1 MNKFHIV
8 LAFCVA
14 TVCFFAPE
22 FLQAQLLPAQVDTLI
37 TMSDGIKLEA
47 TITFPFGNP
56 PSGGFPAIVLVHGYG
71 GNKEQMRGVALF
83 LALNGYASLAYSVR
97 GQGNSGGV
105 STTLG
110 EREKEDLYEVIQF
123 LRGYPKI
130 NGENLGV
137 AGGSQ
142 GGIHSWMAAVHRMP
156 GVKAVAPSIATPNFA
171 NDLVPNGCVKRGL
184 VNELTLDDRVK
195 YSPQRDTVRDF
206 ILRDLYDSIRAYTE
220 ARDLEHLLDSVQIPV
235 IQALGWKDVLFSVN
249 GGIRAARNLALRSIP
264 VWSYY
269 GANGHG
275 DPVDTSELMFVA
287 VKMIQ
292 WFDHWIK
299 GKPLDSADL
308 PLVYYSDDRPHWPHH
323 LINGWPPQDSST
335 LQLFPSANGGLS
347 ADAPSQADSFLF
359 SLEYDSTYTPEMGWQ
374 QLYGGTEFAKSFK
387 SYPVR
392 FVSPPVRDSTEITG
406 IPRAHLVVSSDAP
419 RFQSHV
425 RIYDV
430 APSDTGL
437 DWQLITRGTY
447 GVRMNQPGDV
457 HEVEFECNAL
467 SHILPPGHM
476 VGLEVTSLD
485 FLQGRTAYV
494 IPYFL
499 TSHSRLL
506 TSPVNPSYVDL
517 PIVNGVELVS
527 VQDVFKPLPQEFV
540 LYQNYPNPFSSRG
553 GYAYSGNSATMI
565 EFVVPK
571 LQSIEE
577 PHVCLTVYDILG
589 RKVAVL
595 VDEPLSSGIHRVAF
609 DGSGLASG
617 VYVYRLTASGAGV
630 PLDISLTR
638 RMLLLK

>member
-8 LAFCVA
+8 ITFCVA
-14 TVCFFAPE
+14 TVCFFTPK
-22 FLQAQLLPAQVDTLI
+22 FLRAQLLPPQVDTLI
-37 TMSDGIKLEA
+37 TMSDGIKLDA
-47 TITFPFGNP
+47 TITFPLGNP
-56 PSGGFPAIVLVHGYG
+56 PSGGFPAVVLVHGYG
-71 GNKEQMRGVALF
+71 GNKTQMQP
-83 LALNGYASLAYSVR
+83 LALLLALDGYASLAYSVR

-123 LRGYPKI
+123 LRDYPKI
-130 NGENLGV
+130 NRENLGV

-142 GGIHSWMAAVHRMP
+142 GGIHSWMAAVYRMP

-171 NDLVPNGCVKRGL
+171 NDLVPNGCVKKGL
-184 VNELTLDDRVK
+184 AYELSLDGDVN
-195 YSPQRDTVRDF
+195 YSPERDRVRDF
-206 ILRDLYDSIRAYTE
+206 ILHDLYDSIRAYTE
-220 ARDLEHLLDSVQIPV
+220 ARDLEHLLDNVQIPV
-235 IQALGWKDVLFSVN
+235 IQALGWRDVLFSVN
-249 GGIRAARNLALRSIP
+249 GGIRAAKNLASRSIP

-275 DPVDTSELMFVA
+275 DPVDTSEVLFVA
-287 VKMIQ
+287 GKMIQ

-299 GKPLDSADL
+299 AKPLDSAGL
-308 PLVYYSDDRPHWPHH
+308 PVVYYSDDRPGWSHH
-323 LINGWPPQDSST
+323 LSNGWPPQGSST
-335 LQLFPSANGGLS
+335 LRLFPIANGLS
-347 ADAPSQADSFLF
+347 AYAPSQADSFLF

-374 QLYGGTEFAKSFK
+374 QLYGGPEFARAFR

-437 DWQLITRGTY
+437 DWQLIARGTY
-447 GVRMNQPGDV
+447 GIRINQPGDV

-485 FLQGRTAYV
+485 LLQAQAAYV

-506 TSPVNPSYVDL
+506 TSPVSPSYVDL
-517 PIVNGVELVS
+517 PIVNGIQLVA

-553 GYAYSGNSATMI
+553 VYAYGGNSTTMI

-571 LQSIEE
+571 LQSIEK

-595 VDEPLSSGIHRVAF
+595 VDEPLSAGVHRVAF

-630 PLDISLTR
+630 PIDISLTR